1 MRIFI
6 TWKFLLLFV
15 AVALL
20 NMGAWG
26 VMFRLRGMPFARHSL
41 SPAQRAL
48 GDVLLPPSSVIM
60 KPHVA
65 LYRYAWITSPL
76 IVLAEAVALYLLLR
90 TAFTLWRRKHRGSGE
105 L

>member
-20 NMGAWG
+20 NMGAQG
-26 VMFRLRGMPFARHSL
+26 VMMTLGVFPYGYAHYS
-41 SPAQRAL
+41 SAL
-48 GDVLLPPSSVIM
+48 GDVLVPPSSVIM
-60 KPHVA
+60 KPHMV

-76 IVLAEAVALYLLLR
+76 IVLAEAVALQLLLR
-90 TAFTLWRRKHRGSGE
+90 IAFPLWRQKHRGSSE
-105 L
+105 ME

>member
-6 TWKFLLLFV
+6 TWKFVLLFV

-26 VMFRLRGMPFARHSL
+26 VMMTLGVFPYGYAHYS
-41 SPAQRAL
+41 SAL
-48 GDVLLPPSSVIM
+48 GNALVPPSSVII

-76 IVLAEAVALYLLLR
+76 IVLIEAVALHLLLR
-90 TAFTLWRRKHRGSGE
+90 TAFRLWRQKHRSSGS